1 MDAVPLFLTT
11 LGLTAGIAYILTRN
25 NLQQIKS
32 QWNQRRC
39 EVPVMIMA
47 NLFKPDDDPRTGGE
61 FAQENF
67 EFCSRFFAKSILQTL
82 LVPVFTILGKQLD
95 VTKVLEESLNLMRF
109 AMAEAMNSFT
119 KIIDPFYRRFMMIG
133 YRFGFIFKKFMNAM
147 ERIYGIAVA
156 AIYMGISLLRGVLN
170 FKDFVIKVI
179 LIIMGI
185 LIAAIF
191 FLFFI
196 LFPVMPVILTTVAV
210 LASVGIGVAG
220 AGAFCFAPDTQIVLA
235 DGTSVPIC
243 QVQVGQKLKDG
254 GYVEGILLTEREAEV
269 PLYDYNGILVSGS
282 HVVYED
288 DVWKSVETSNRAV
301 VMISTIDR
309 LYSLRTSSRKMTCR
323 NVSGQETLFR
333 DWEEIPE
340 GDTVTDA
347 EWDILVQK
355 ILANEVV
362 EEKPSEQNPLL
373 SRDFCVELESG
384 FKTPLSSLRIGDKI
398 ASGMGEY
405 TRVLGIYRGM
415 GYSTKETDWF
425 TDGIWWLQ
433 GTSSWVHSQEGE
445 VEKGNQVLGLHLVTE
460 SGTFE
465 VYGTSTSGCVRDF
478 TEVGYKNLAKAM
490 DFLLDRL
497 NEKSKE

>member
-39 EVPVMIMA
+39 ELPVMIMA
-47 NLFKPDDDPRTGGE
+47 NLFKPEDDPRTGGE
-61 FAQENF
+61 FAQDNF
-67 EFCSRFFAKSILQTL
+67 EFCSRFFAKSVLQAL
-82 LVPVFTILGKQLD
+82 LTPVFMIIGKQLD
-95 VTKVLEESLNLMRF
+95 VTKVLEEALNLMRY
-109 AMAEAMNSFT
+109 AMAEAMNSFS

-133 YRFGFIFKKFMNAM
+133 YRFGFIFKKFMNSM

-179 LIIMGI
+179 LIIMAI

-196 LFPVMPVILTTVAV
+196 LFPVMPVILTTIAV

-220 AGAFCFAPDTQIVLA
+220 AGAFCFAPETQVVLI
-235 DGTSVPIC
+235 DGTSIPIC
-243 QVQVGQKLKDG
+243 KVQVGQKLKDG
-254 GYVEGILLTEREAEV
+254 GYIEGILLTEREAEV
-269 PLYDYNGILVSGS
+269 PLYDYKGIIVSGS
-282 HVVYED
+282 HVVHED
-288 DVWKSVETSNRAV
+288 TVWKSVESSNQAV
-301 VMISTIDR
+301 PIVSTIGR
-309 LYSLRTSSRKMTCR
+309 LYSLRTSTRMMTCR
-323 NVSGQETLFR
+323 SPVGEETLFR

-340 GDTVTDA
+340 GDTTTDA
-347 EWDILVQK
+347 EWDVLVQK
-355 ILANEVV
+355 MLANDTITQE
-362 EEKPSEQNPLL
+362 PSEQDPLL
-373 SRDFCVELESG
+373 SMDLCVELESG
-384 FKTPLSSLRIGDKI
+384 FKTPLSSVRIGDKI
-398 ASGMGEY
+398 LSGLGGY

-415 GYSTKETDWF
+415 GYTSKETDWF
-425 TDGIWWLQ
+425 TDGVWWLQ
-433 GTSSWVHSQEGE
+433 GTSSWVHSSNGE
-445 VEKGNQVLGLHLVTE
+445 LQKGIQSIGLHLITE